1 MFSKNMTSNIKNRE
15 DFIIFLEKLLEDF
28 RKEKNWENNNLESF
42 IEGMLSWVEDAD
54 GYYKNINQMEVLS
67 NPSWRLFAD
76 ILIASTMYE

>member
-1 MFSKNMTSNIKNRE
+1 MFSKNMTYNIKNRE

>member
-28 RKEKNWENNNLESF
+28 RNEKNWENNNLESF

>member
-54 GYYKNINQMEVLS
+54 GSYKNINQMEVLS

>member
-15 DFIIFLEKLLEDF
+15 DFIIFLEKFLEDY
-28 RKEKNWENNNLESF
+28 RREKNWENNNLESF

>member
-15 DFIIFLEKLLEDF
+15 DFIIFIEKLLEDF
-28 RKEKNWENNNLESF
+28 RNEKNWENNNLESF